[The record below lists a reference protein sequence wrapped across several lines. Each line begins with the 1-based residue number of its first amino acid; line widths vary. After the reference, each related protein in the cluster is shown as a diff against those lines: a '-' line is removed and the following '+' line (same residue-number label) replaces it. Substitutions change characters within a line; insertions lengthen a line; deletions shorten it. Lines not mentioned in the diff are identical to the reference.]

1 MVKILQLRVTKQTEI
16 NGVIMSDL
24 TIQELER
31 RDLREDL
38 PEFNTGDTVKVHV
51 RIIEGGKERIQV
63 FKGVVL
69 GRKGKGA
76 RATFTVR
83 KSSSGIGVE
92 RVFPLHSPSIS
103 KIEVDRHGAVRR
115 SKIYYLRDRVGKAA
129 RIKERKTGN

>member
-1 MVKILQLRVTKQTEI
+1 
-16 NGVIMSDL
+16 MSDL

-31 RDLREDL
+31 RDLRDDL

-51 RIIEGGKERIQV
+51 RIIEGGKERIQM
-63 FKGVVL
+63 FKGVVIS
-69 GRKGKGA
+69 RKGKGT

-92 RVFPLHSPSIS
+92 RVFPLHSPTIS
-103 KIEVDRHGAVRR
+103 KIEIDRRGAVRR

-129 RIKERKTGN
+129 RIKERKTGNEQAR